1 MVVMELLR
9 HNDDVVAEPNHIA
22 FPGPLDH
29 VLPPTPATPSV
40 QNASSQISQ
49 AVSPSAVP
57 TGRRFH

>member
-1 MVVMELLR
+1 MELLR

-40 QNASSQISQ
+40 QNASSQSSPTT
-49 AVSPSAVP
+49 SPSVVP
-57 TGRRFH
+57 TGRRSH